1 MRNSRLPR
9 LVGAAVLATATLLSL
24 STSANAWAGLSDK
37 QKAHIEEFIHCNTLM
52 WTDLAQF
59 EAEQPPCGGNPNPG
73 LKSISSMGDGGG
85 YIYRRPS
92 KPDCEQPSGTMAA
105 ALVEIPVCELD

>member
-73 LKSISSMGDGGG
+73 LKSISAMGSGGNS
-85 YIYRRPS
+85 YRRPD
-92 KPDCEQPSGTMAA
+92 KPDCEYPSGTVS
-105 ALVEIPVCELD
+105 ALIIICPQPE